1 MDTPTKLFQVAEVQ
15 LTYRPTFKTSERPR
29 VTSSKDSYNILLE
42 QWDHGKI
49 DYVEEFKI
57 LLLNRGNRVLGM
69 MTVSTGSTCGT
80 LADPKI
86 IFTAALK
93 SNASA
98 LVLSHNHPSGTLKP
112 SQPDLSLTKKLVDG
126 GKLLDIKVLDHL
138 IVTADG
144 YYSFA
149 DEGLI

>member
-1 MDTPTKLFQVAEVQ
+1 MEQIKLFQVAEVQ
-15 LTYRPTFKTSERPR
+15 LTYRPKFKASERPR

-42 QWDHGKI
+42 QWDDGKI

-57 LLLNRGNRVLGM
+57 LLLNRGNRVLGIM
-69 MTVSTGSTCGT
+69 NVSSGGVSGT
-80 LADPKI
+80 IADPKI

-112 SQPDLSLTKKLVDG
+112 SQPDISLTKKLVDG
-126 GKLLDIKVLDHL
+126 GKLLDITVLDHL
-138 IVTADG
+138 IVTNEG

-149 DEGLI
+149 DEGLL